1 MDLQHQQIIKE
12 LAEEHGA
19 DGVLILLGSPDWE
32 SAELSAETVVLGD
45 PTYAGPLA
53 EVQLGLPVYHVLEDE
68 VRAVVPEDVYEEQIG
83 VMADVLEKDEIARA
97 VKAMREKASQQETGT
112 G

>member
-1 MDLQHQQIIKE
+1 MDLHHQQVIKE
-12 LAEEHGA
+12 LAEQHGT
-19 DGVLILLGSPDWE
+19 DKVLILLGSPDWE

-68 VRAVVPEDVYEEQIG
+68 VRAAVPDDVYDEQIG

-97 VKAMREKASQQETGT
+97 VKAMREKAKQETR
-112 G
+112 

>member
-1 MDLQHQQIIKE
+1 MDLHHQQVIKE
-12 LAEEHGA
+12 LAEQHGN
-19 DGVLILLGSPDWE
+19 DKVLVLLGSPDWE
-32 SAELSAETVVLGD
+32 SAELSAETVTLGD

-68 VRAVVPEDVYEEQIG
+68 VRANVPAEVYEEQIG
-83 VMADVLEKDEIARA
+83 VMADVLEKDEITRA
-97 VKAMREKASQQETGT
+97 VKAMRDKAKQENGT